1 MYVMGKFCNLKA
13 FAVLSI
19 TVLFVVIWIL
29 STGTISLGKQPAV
42 NGSHFFKTYVWNQE
56 SKVMESKSNKKREL
70 ISTNRSPVQSLV
82 WTNKIQLC
90 IMFNL
95 FKMSPNKQAI
105 NLLVSYYSL
114 FFNHIMLL
122 FEGDWSEKPNYIPQN
137 ITFSGCKSNNGL
149 FQQHCLLICLNET
162 WDNGDKPE
170 GYLYIADDMFVNL
183 TKMSLLPVSHVW
195 YINPDQMNYTAR
207 ASVRNTWKWG
217 QAMKPLETVVNNLPE
232 KWKHVLVE
240 SVGFPDCI
248 HASGLADIVYVPH
261 LLARNMTDF
270 MNYVIRKA
278 KLISEVAF
286 PLAVDIVAPNKT
298 THFIDGILWN
308 GQRNLAMI
316 EKSARTTHF
325 VHPVKLSSKAQ
336 ADLWKSLMEEV
347 KAAML

>member
-1 MYVMGKFCNLKA
+1 MGKFYNLKA
-13 FAVLSI
+13 FALLSI
-19 TVLFVVIWIL
+19 TVLLVVIWIW
-29 STGTISLGKQPAV
+29 STGTTSLGNQPAV
-42 NGSHFFKTYVWNQE
+42 NGSHFFKTYVRNQE
-56 SKVMESKSNKKREL
+56 SKVMKSKSNKKREL
-70 ISTNRSPVQSLV
+70 IFTKRSLGQSLV

-137 ITFSGCKSNNGL
+137 ITFSGCKSKAGW

-162 WDNGDKPE
+162 WQNGDKPE

-183 TKMSLLPVSHVW
+183 TKMSLLPLSHVW

-207 ASVRNTWKWG
+207 ASVRNTWHWRG
-217 QAMKPLETVVNNLPE
+217 AMKPLETVVNNLPE
-232 KWKHVLVE
+232 KWKRVLVE

-261 LLARNMTDF
+261 LLAKNMTDF
-270 MNYVIRKA
+270 MNYVIRTA
-278 KLISEVAF
+278 ELISEVAF

-308 GQRNLAMI
+308 DQRNLAMI
-316 EKSARTTHF
+316 KKSARTAHF

>member
-1 MYVMGKFCNLKA
+1 MDVRKFYNLKA
-13 FAVLSI
+13 FALLSI
-19 TVLFVVIWIL
+19 TVLLVVIWIG
-29 STGTISLGKQPAV
+29 STGTTSLGNQPVV
-42 NGSHFFKTYVWNQE
+42 NGSHFFKTCVWNQE
-56 SKVMESKSNKKREL
+56 SKVMESKSNK
-70 ISTNRSPVQSLV
+70 STKKSLGQSLV
-82 WTNKIQLC
+82 RTNKIQLC

-137 ITFSGCKSNNGL
+137 ITFSGCKSKDGW

-162 WDNGDKPE
+162 WQNGDKPE

-183 TKMSLLPVSHVW
+183 TKMSLLPLSHVW
-195 YINPDQMNYTAR
+195 YINPDLMNYTAR
-207 ASVRNTWKWG
+207 ASVRNTWHWRG
-217 QAMKPLETVVNNLPE
+217 AMKPLETVVNNLPE
-232 KWKHVLVE
+232 KWKRVLVE
-240 SVGFPDCI
+240 NVGFPDCI

-261 LLARNMTDF
+261 LLAKNMTDF
-270 MNYVIRKA
+270 MNYVIRTA
-278 KLISEVAF
+278 ELISEVAF

-298 THFIDGILWN
+298 THFIDGILWS
-308 GQRNLAMI
+308 GQRNPGMI
-316 EKSARTTHF
+316 KKSARTAHF